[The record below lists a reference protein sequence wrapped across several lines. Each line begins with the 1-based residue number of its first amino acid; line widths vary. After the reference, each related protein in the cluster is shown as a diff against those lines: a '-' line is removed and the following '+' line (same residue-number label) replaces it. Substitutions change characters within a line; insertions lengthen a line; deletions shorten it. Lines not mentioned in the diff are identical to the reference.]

1 MSELDTLI
9 ALFLV
14 FFFGGL
20 LLYGLIG
27 WAAKRAVKYIRR
39 RGMRVYRIKIEQNKT
54 AHGAATPIGGNRNN
68 PYSL

>member
-1 MSELDTLI
+1 MGITDMVL
-9 ALFLV
+9 AVFLV
-14 FFFGGL
+14 CFFGGL

-27 WAAKRAVKYIRR
+27 WAAKRAIKYIRH
-39 RGMRVYRIKIEQNKT
+39 RGMRVYRIKIEQKKT